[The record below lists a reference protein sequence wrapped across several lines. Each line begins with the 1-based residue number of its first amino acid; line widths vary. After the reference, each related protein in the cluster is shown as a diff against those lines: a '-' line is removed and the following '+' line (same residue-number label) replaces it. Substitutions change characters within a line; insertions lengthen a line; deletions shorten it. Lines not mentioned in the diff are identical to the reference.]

1 MVSEVKSG
9 MVYGIE
15 GEVITVQADISD
27 GLPIFYMIGYLSAE
41 VKEAK
46 ERVRTALKNSGFF
59 LPPKRVAVNL
69 APADRKKCG
78 TCFDL
83 AIAVCLLVAMGVIAQ
98 EMVEGIIFLGELAL
112 DGSLLTV
119 DCVLPVLY
127 RAGKEGYHKC
137 ILPMNNVDEAS
148 LLADVEIVG
157 AESLKDVFTY
167 LTGVDK
173 KNVYI
178 KTVEV
183 SDSQMFPADGR
194 KVEEDE
200 IEGDIPDFRDVKG
213 QKMAKRAIEIAVA
226 GYHNLFLDGPPGAGK
241 SLLASCIPGIMPHM
255 NHKEMIDTTM
265 IYSVKGLLKK
275 GVSHVGR
282 RPYRSPG
289 HSISPAGMFGG
300 GTIPKPGEISLAHHG
315 VLFLDEFAEYKKEML
330 EMFRIPLEQHRVLL
344 TRNGR
349 QYDFPCDFILIVAAN
364 PCPCGF
370 YPDRRLCRC
379 SVRQIERYQNKLS
392 GPILDRIDMFVH
404 CEKVSFQELT
414 ERSEEESS
422 WSIRQRIECAWEIQK
437 DRFEKKSY
445 AHNGRMDRDDME
457 KYCQLNT
464 VTKKLM
470 ERAFETFHLT
480 GRSYYRILKT
490 ARTIADLEGQDMIL
504 QHHLE
509 EALLFR
515 KAGNYNFN

>member
-119 DCVLPVLY
+119 DGVLPVLY

-194 KVEEDE
+194 KVEEDD
-200 IEGDIPDFRDVKG
+200 IEGAIPDFRDVKG

-226 GYHNLFLDGPPGAGK
+226 G
-241 SLLASCIPGIMPHM
+241 
-255 NHKEMIDTTM
+255 
-265 IYSVKGLLKK
+265 
-275 GVSHVGR
+275 
-282 RPYRSPG
+282 
-289 HSISPAGMFGG
+289 
-300 GTIPKPGEISLAHHG
+300 
-315 VLFLDEFAEYKKEML
+315 
-330 EMFRIPLEQHRVLL
+330 
-344 TRNGR
+344 
-349 QYDFPCDFILIVAAN
+349 
-364 PCPCGF
+364 
-370 YPDRRLCRC
+370 
-379 SVRQIERYQNKLS
+379 
-392 GPILDRIDMFVH
+392 
-404 CEKVSFQELT
+404 
-414 ERSEEESS
+414 
-422 WSIRQRIECAWEIQK
+422 
-437 DRFEKKSY
+437 
-445 AHNGRMDRDDME
+445 
-457 KYCQLNT
+457 
-464 VTKKLM
+464 
-470 ERAFETFHLT
+470 
-480 GRSYYRILKT
+480 
-490 ARTIADLEGQDMIL
+490 
-504 QHHLE
+504 
-509 EALLFR
+509 
-515 KAGNYNFN
+515 